1 VPLARGLSAS
11 AREGVPLSAKFE
23 IDDGVFQLSV
33 YTMSGDD
40 FSEVIVDYA
49 TGAVA
54 KVTRITSAADLSAA
68 EAQRDAM
75 IKATFWLVAAVVEA
89 ERANSGYR
97 AVSVTPRVVDA
108 HPLAEVT
115 LVYVTR
121 RGSSICRTKP
131 ASTMARYSWSASASA
146 ASYSSSVR

>member
-1 VPLARGLSAS
+1 MIRLLTVAAWLTMMGVVAIPAVGFGEANDPKERDALARALPQAQVPLARGLSAS

-40 FSEVIVDYA
+40 FSEAIVDYA

-68 EAQRDAM
+68 EAQR
-75 IKATFWLVAAVVEA
+75 
-89 ERANSGYR
+89 ER
-97 AVSVTPRVVDA
+97 
-108 HPLAEVT
+108 
-115 LVYVTR
+115 
-121 RGSSICRTKP
+121 
-131 ASTMARYSWSASASA
+131 
-146 ASYSSSVR
+146 